1 MSQLVK
7 FWTDL
12 VASGCKTV
20 DDVPEKIKSAIVA
33 QLINS
38 GVLTDTDVEVVREAK
53 IAEMSAACNKR
64 IEEGIDVTLSDGE
77 IRHFSLEVSDQLKIS
92 KLNDRAKAG
101 VTELPY
107 HADGESC
114 KFYTAEDVGAIN
126 TAMEN
131 CVEFNV
137 TYFNSLRDY
146 IRSMTEIAD
155 VNAVKY
161 GIDIP
166 VQYQSEVLQAIYA
179 QMLANK

>member
-1 MSQLVK
+1 MRQLVK
-7 FWTDL
+7 FWSDL
-12 VASGCKTV
+12 VSSGCKTIN
-20 DDVPEKIKSAIVA
+20 DVPEKIKSDIVV

-38 GVLTDTDVEVVREAK
+38 GILTDADVEVVREAK
-53 IAEMSAACNKR
+53 IAEMSADCNKK
-64 IEEGIDVTLSDGE
+64 IEEGIDVELSDGE
-77 IRHFSLEVSDQLKIS
+77 IRHFSLEVADQLKIS

-101 VTELPY
+101 ITELPY

-114 KFYTAEDVGAIN
+114 KFYTADDVEAIN

-146 IRSMTEIAD
+146 IRSMTKIAD

-166 VQYQSEVLQAIYA
+166 VQYQSEVLQAIYS
-179 QMLANK
+179 QMLADK